1 MTPSEGAAA
10 RRSAWISAVEAGVVE
25 NYAALVTEDVVW
37 LPPYGTPVE
46 GRAAFAQWLKPFMEN
61 YEYSFIPTVTA
72 SQDFAGWAW
81 ETGLFRSSMQPRE
94 GGVAQEHNG
103 EYFILWRKDPDGAWR
118 IERYVD
124 IGPPGR

>member
-72 SQDFAGWAW
+72 SQDFAGWAHRRIW
-81 ETGLFRSSMQPRE
+81 AECGALCGPKSCDI
-94 GGVAQEHNG
+94 GGVAAVSQ
-103 EYFILWRKDPDGAWR
+103 R
-118 IERYVD
+118 ITPACR
-124 IGPPGR
+124 R